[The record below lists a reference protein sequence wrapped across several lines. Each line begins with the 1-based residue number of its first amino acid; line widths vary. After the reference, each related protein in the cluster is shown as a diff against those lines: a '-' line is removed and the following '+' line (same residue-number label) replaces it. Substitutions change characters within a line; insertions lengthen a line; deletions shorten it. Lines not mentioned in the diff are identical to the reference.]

1 MTPWVAEVTAK
12 TGILLKH
19 PKYPD
24 GHQEPRE
31 GAEDTQAP
39 GAATSGQQIPEAQQH
54 ISHLQRDFGSLGKQP
69 GWGHRKTEAHLS
81 PSSDSRLAGK
91 PRHLRR
97 PYRLQVQMDY

>member
-12 TGILLKH
+12 AGILLKH

-39 GAATSGQQIPEAQQH
+39 GAATSGQQIPAAQQH
-54 ISHLQRDFGSLGKQP
+54 INHLQRDSAWQP
-69 GWGHRKTEAHLS
+69 RDAARTGTQE
-81 PSSDSRLAGK
+81 D
-91 PRHLRR
+91 
-97 PYRLQVQMDY
+97 